1 MYKRQRT
8 QPSDVHVHDVNEFTD
23 DRGWSESGVVPTS
36 AWLDWNI
43 YQPARYIITD
53 FNDANGHQDPE
64 IGDNAA
70 TENNVFNGGDGFSA
84 TGFFTITDFTEHAED
99 GHPESV
105 ETITTD
111 LSCEYRSSERKINDV
126 STQTMVTTTL
136 TVTDASGKEVVSFAD
151 CAGAT
156 VELAV
161 GTYDYTYE
169 VVASGALALNQSIT
183 TETSLA
189 IAAYQPLLIWDD
201 DAPAGL
207 AGHTVNLSNTE
218 EMAPVSYTHLRA
230 HET

>member
-1 MYKRQRT
+1 
-8 QPSDVHVHDVNEFTD
+8 
-23 DRGWSESGVVPTS
+23 
-36 AWLDWNI
+36 
-43 YQPARYIITD
+43 
-53 FNDANGHQDPE
+53 
-64 IGDNAA
+64 
-70 TENNVFNGGDGFSA
+70 
-84 TGFFTITDFTEHAED
+84 
-99 GHPESV
+99 
-105 ETITTD
+105 
-111 LSCEYRSSERKINDV
+111 
-126 STQTMVTTTL
+126 MVTTTL

-218 EMAPVSYTHLRA
+218 EMTLGAPVLTRTSRIRVITRTRSRL
-230 HET
+230 TPS